1 MSTYEIGS
9 IVFDKWKICRELGQ
23 GSYGTVYEIQR
34 EDFGGVYKAALK
46 VITVPQS
53 GKELQSVLDEGMTPP
68 QAKQYFYSVVEDIGR
83 ECAIM
88 SRLKGTGNIV
98 SYEDHAVLRHP
109 DGIGWDILIRMELL
123 HPILPY
129 VNQHPMARRDIIKLG
144 IDICKALS
152 FASGTISSTATSS
165 RKTSL
170 FPTTGTISS
179 AISASRGRSNAR
191 PPACPRRARIA
202 TWPRRST
209 LERNMASASTR
220 IRSDWCCTGC

>member
-53 GKELQSVLDEGMTPP
+53 RTELQSVLDEGMTPP

-88 SRLKGTGNIV
+88 SRLKGTANVIAKAP
-98 SYEDHAVLRHP
+98 S
-109 DGIGWDILIRMELL
+109 
-123 HPILPY
+123 
-129 VNQHPMARRDIIKLG
+129 ARRAKGDFWFCGFAIRHLFHTKMQYNYKTKLPRFQPWECEMFMAG
-144 IDICKALS
+144 KTGNP
-152 FASGTISSTATSS
+152 SGSLTPCRSAATLTE
-165 RKTSL
+165 R
-170 FPTTGTISS
+170 
-179 AISASRGRSNAR
+179 
-191 PPACPRRARIA
+191 CPSRRAA
-202 TWPRRST
+202 
-209 LERNMASASTR
+209 
-220 IRSDWCCTGC
+220 

>member
-53 GKELQSVLDEGMTPP
+53 RTELQSVLDEGMTPP

-88 SRLKGTGNIV
+88 SKLQRLANVDAELDDVAPRHRMLVNIRQQRV
-98 SYEDHAVLRHP
+98 QQLHADENVPADAVGVPEDGV
-109 DGIGWDILIRMELL
+109 ILIAD
-123 HPILPY
+123 
-129 VNQHPMARRDIIKLG
+129 N
-144 IDICKALS
+144 
-152 FASGTISSTATSS
+152 
-165 RKTSL
+165 
-170 FPTTGTISS
+170 
-179 AISASRGRSNAR
+179 
-191 PPACPRRARIA
+191 IA
-202 TWPRRST
+202 GAFEP
-209 LERNMASASTR
+209 
-220 IRSDWCCTGC
+220 